1 MQLFTIRTSS
11 VITKTKLKVLDI
23 LGCSPKL
30 SHTFSLVA
38 IGFFFYLKE
47 NIFHFGYLSYFKA

>member
-30 SHTFSLVA
+30 SYTFSLVA
-38 IGFFFYLKE
+38 ISYGGPLVFFVSLLF
-47 NIFHFGYLSYFKA
+47 S